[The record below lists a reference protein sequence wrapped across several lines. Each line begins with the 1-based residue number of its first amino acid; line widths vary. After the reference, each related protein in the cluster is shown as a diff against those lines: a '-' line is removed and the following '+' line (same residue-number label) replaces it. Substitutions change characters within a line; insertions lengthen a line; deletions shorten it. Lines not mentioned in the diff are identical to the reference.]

1 MKSRN
6 LFLTFIATSFLST
19 GVMANTDKDA
29 LPLSAQPVPLTTAV
43 SPEFYEFSKNFPAAN
58 VEALQKNLP
67 KTESEWRAFV
77 DARDTPAIE
86 RAESLAKT
94 LGVTIEKDSIGGVD
108 VYWVTPK
115 AITPELKDKLY
126 VAVQGGAYMLNSGLA
141 STSEASI
148 IASKMQIPALAIDY
162 TKSIDAP
169 APASRND
176 IVKVWNALLKTR
188 SADSM
193 VMGGLLL
200 AVL

>member
-1 MKSRN
+1 
-6 LFLTFIATSFLST
+6 
-19 GVMANTDKDA
+19 MANTDKDA

-43 SPEFYEFSKNFPAAN
+43 SPEFYEFSKSFPAAN

-67 KTESEWRAFV
+67 KTDSEWRAFV

-193 VMGGLLL
+193 VMGGDFGWRCSN
-200 AVL
+200 ACGDTGAQ